1 MTSMWGRY
9 ANGRGVAARVRGAL
23 AGQKDGAAD
32 RGLPDAGPEM
42 AGQGRGGKASGRRQG
57 SAVKGYQPEAGVMPP
72 PPEPRR
78 PSKYGNERV
87 TWNGQKFDSRR
98 EMERYSRLL
107 TLERAGEIEQLERQV
122 VFILAPAVVIDGRKR
137 PPLRYVADFTYV
149 ERGAKVKTIE
159 DVKGQITEGYRIKRH
174 LMAVMGFEIK
184 ETK

>member
-1 MTSMWGRY
+1 M
-9 ANGRGVAARVRGAL
+9 
-23 AGQKDGAAD
+23 
-32 RGLPDAGPEM
+32 
-42 AGQGRGGKASGRRQG
+42 
-57 SAVKGYQPEAGVMPP
+57 
-72 PPEPRR
+72 
-78 PSKYGNERV
+78 

-149 ERGAKVKTIE
+149 ERGAKAKTVE
-159 DVKGQITEGYRIKRH
+159 DVKGVVTKEYRIKRH

-184 ETK
+184 EVR